1 MKGELTLIDY
11 SLLKNKVYLTL
22 LAYYDGDEMPS
33 FIELGKKIGISRQT
47 ASTKVKELL
56 NENIIALNDNDIV
69 IVANDLNIDK
79 NELRTY
85 LAMTETFSP
94 QGLKEHLFGV
104 ATTQKKQAKELDV
117 SRASLYLS
125 QHTVV
130 YGIHSEGKIKYI
142 GTSSHF
148 EDRIQQHIKKR
159 PFLTPANF
167 IILVDNSGVQSHDI
181 ERELIHLLQPEWNIM
196 SKI

>member
-1 MKGELTLIDY
+1 MIDY

-33 FIELGKKIGISRQT
+33 FTDLSKQIGISRQT
-47 ASTKVKELL
+47 ASTKVKELI
-56 NENIIALNDNDIV
+56 NTHIITLDDNDILSV
-69 IVANDLNIDK
+69 SNDLNINVND
-79 NELRTY
+79 LRAY
-85 LAMTETFSP
+85 LEMTDCFNP

-104 ATTQKKQAKELDV
+104 SAKTQKRQAKELDV
-117 SRASLYLS
+117 SRSSLYLS
-125 QHTVV
+125 QHSVV
-130 YGIHSEGKIKYI
+130 YAIHSEGKIKYI
-142 GTSSHF
+142 GTSTHF

-167 IILVDNSGVQSHDI
+167 IILVDNSNIQGHDI